1 MPVSSLCPLLL
12 LSMLQ
17 ESKQRAARERLEV
30 EALSIT
36 VDTFR
41 LAANA
46 VGASDLQ
53 NLRPARKLLG

>member
-1 MPVSSLCPLLL
+1 MPLLL
-12 LSMLQ
+12 FSMLQ
-17 ESKQRAARERLEV
+17 KSKQEAAAERLIA

-46 VGASDLQ
+46 VGASNLQ
-53 NLRPARKLLG
+53 NLRPARKLLE